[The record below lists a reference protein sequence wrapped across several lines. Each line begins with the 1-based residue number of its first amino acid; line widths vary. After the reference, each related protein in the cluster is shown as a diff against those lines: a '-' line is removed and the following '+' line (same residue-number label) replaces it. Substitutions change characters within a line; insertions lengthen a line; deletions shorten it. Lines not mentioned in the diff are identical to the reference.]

1 MKHGGSHVCWARS
14 STYFWSALPQITYKC
29 VQYSGSYQLP
39 AICYGFMLITFLVL
53 SPTKLILFL
62 YSVIASYHK
71 LYYLRG
77 VLFGYFSFQSVILC
91 LTCILQKTVL
101 ALAQERFAVPEIPS
115 ANLICL
121 LHRLYQSCIMALQQF
136 QPFPC
141 CSLIQYVH
149 ESPFGD
155 KPWLDN

>member
-1 MKHGGSHVCWARS
+1 MKHGASHVCRARS

-62 YSVIASYHK
+62 YSVIASIINCIICEGFCLVIFHFK
-71 LYYLRG
+71 
-77 VLFGYFSFQSVILC
+77 VWILC